1 MANIMV
7 VDDAAFMRLMIR
19 NILEEA
25 GHTVVCEAE
34 NGLEAVEKYKQY
46 HPDLVTLDIT
56 MPVMEG
62 LEALK
67 LIRRYDPFAVVIMC
81 SAMGQKPM
89 VIDAIKMGAKDFI
102 VKPVQQDRV
111 IEAVNKALGLEYFK
125 ASAQ

>member
-1 MANIMV
+1 V

-34 NGLEAVEKYKQY
+34 NGLEAVDKYKQF

-62 LEALK
+62 LEALRQ
-67 LIRRYDPFAVVIMC
+67 IRKYDPFAVVIMC

-111 IEAVNKALGLEYFK
+111 LEAVSKALGLENHK
-125 ASAQ
+125 VGT

>member
-1 MANIMV
+1 MV
-7 VDDAAFMRLMIR
+7 VEDAAIIILMIL
-19 NILEEA
+19 NIKEEA

-34 NGLEAVEKYKQY
+34 NGLEAVDKYKQF

-62 LEALK
+62 LEALRQ
-67 LIRRYDPFAVVIMC
+67 IRKYDPFAVVIMC

-111 IEAVNKALGLEYFK
+111 LEAVSKALGLENHK
-125 ASAQ
+125 VGT

>member
-1 MANIMV
+1 VANIMV

-34 NGLEAVEKYKQY
+34 NGQEAVEKYKQY

-62 LEALK
+62 LEALRQ
-67 LIRRYDPFAVVIMC
+67 IRRHDPFAVVIMC

-89 VIDAIKMGAKDFI
+89 VIEAIKMGAKDFI

-111 IEAVNKALGLEYFK
+111 VEAVSKALGLENYK
-125 ASAQ
+125 VGN

>member
-62 LEALK
+62 LEALRQ
-67 LIRRYDPFAVVIMC
+67 IRKYDPFAVVIMC

-111 IEAVNKALGLEYFK
+111 LEAVSKALGLENHK
-125 ASAQ
+125 VGT